1 MPRPPQGFQ
10 IGGTHCGIKTQ
21 SDCEDVTLIH
31 CPEPVVAAGVYTT
44 NLVCAAP
51 VELDRERTPSDRI
64 RVVVVNSGNANACT
78 GEQGMADALEMGRV
92 AAESCGADP
101 ESSLV
106 MSTGV
111 IGERLPMEK
120 LSQGIRDAAG
130 KLGDDEASFLSAARG
145 IMTTDKGPK
154 VAERSVE
161 LSSGTIHLSG
171 MAKGAGMIGP
181 RMATMLGVIMT
192 DARLSLLDAQAAL
205 TDAVDDSFNC
215 ISVEGHMSTNDT
227 VLLLASGK
235 ASEVAIKGT
244 DLTTFRQT
252 LRELCVELATMIPD
266 DGEGASHLIEI
277 EVRGC
282 RTRQDARQIAQTVA
296 DSPLVKCA
304 ITGGGPYWGRI
315 LSAAGYAGV
324 PFSPA
329 SACVSINGILMCQN
343 GQPVPFD
350 AEAASRSIREN
361 RRTHILLQFLEGSA
375 QVHFWT
381 SDLTVEY
388 VKFNADYK
396 T

>member
-1 MPRPPQGFQ
+1 
-10 IGGTHCGIKTQ
+10 
-21 SDCEDVTLIH
+21 
-31 CPEPVVAAGVYTT
+31 
-44 NLVCAAP
+44 
-51 VELDRERTPSDRI
+51 
-64 RVVVVNSGNANACT
+64 
-78 GEQGMADALEMGRV
+78 
-92 AAESCGADP
+92 
-101 ESSLV
+101 
-106 MSTGV
+106 
-111 IGERLPMEK
+111 
-120 LSQGIRDAAG
+120 
-130 KLGDDEASFLSAARG
+130 
-145 IMTTDKGPK
+145 
-154 VAERSVE
+154 
-161 LSSGTIHLSG
+161 
-171 MAKGAGMIGP
+171 
-181 RMATMLGVIMT
+181 MT
-192 DARLSLLDAQAAL
+192 DARLSLLDLQAAL
-205 TDAVDDSFNC
+205 TDAVDESFNC

-235 ASEVAIKGT
+235 ASETAVKGP
-244 DLTTFRQT
+244 DLTTFRQA

-282 RTRQDARQIAQTVA
+282 RTRQEARQIAQTVA

-324 PFSPA
+324 PFSP
-329 SACVSINGILMCQN
+329 SSVCVSINDILMCQN

-350 AEAASRSIREN
+350 ADEASRSIREN